1 MQSFKSH
8 LINES
13 ALSALRTAT
22 KAHNM
27 KLFSKFITEI
37 TKNQRKKKEAYA
49 LTYVRQGKM
58 GILRI
63 RPLPGSKWVEVRGKV
78 GFEYN
83 YDENDYLHRTMTLI
97 GKGVNV
103 SDFVNGTEVVLYDR
117 GDKVAKLALR
127 AVRAIV
133 KYPDAQHW

>member
-1 MQSFKSH
+1 MQRFSH
-8 LINES
+8 
-13 ALSALRTAT
+13 
-22 KAHNM
+22 
-27 KLFSKFITEI
+27 FITEL
-37 TKNQRKKKEAYA
+37 TKNQRKKKESYA
-49 LTYVRQGKM
+49 LTYIRQGKM

-78 GFEYN
+78 GFENN

-133 KYPDAQHW
+133 KYPDVQHW